1 MPINAVIIEDEL
13 LAAERLQKLIKQL
26 DSNIQ
31 IVCKIDSIR
40 DAIEYFKN
48 NIHPDLIFMDIEL
61 GDGKTLEIFNSVKIL
76 SYVIFVTAHDE
87 YALQAFKFNSI
98 DYILKPIKREEL
110 SKALE
115 KFIGQ
120 FSISKAINSNSI
132 YDQLPQNSI
141 KSYKSRFLAKRGSRY
156 FSIETVDVAY
166 IYTKERMVF
175 LKTTNNIDYLI
186 DNKLDDLEL
195 ELDPTNFYRA
205 NRQYILS
212 YKSIGEV
219 IVWFDGKLKLFLK
232 PKTEEE
238 IIVSRLKST
247 DFKEWLS
254 K

>member
-1 MPINAVIIEDEL
+1 MSINVVIVENEL
-13 LAAERLQKLIKQL
+13 LAAERLKKLIMQI
-26 DSNIQ
+26 DNNIQ
-31 IVCKIDSIR
+31 IVCKIDSVK

-48 NIHPDLIFMDIEL
+48 NSQPDLIFMDIEL
-61 GDGKTLEIFNSVKIL
+61 GDGKTLEIFESVKI
-76 SYVIFVTAHDE
+76 SSRIIFVTAHDD

-98 DYILKPIKREEL
+98 DYILKPVKREEL
-110 SKALE
+110 SKAME
-115 KFIGQ
+115 KFMGQ
-120 FSISKAINSNSI
+120 FVISKAINSNTI
-132 YDQLPQNSI
+132 YEKLYPGS
-141 KSYKSRFLAKRGSRY
+141 KKTLKSRFLAKRGSRY
-156 FSIETVDVAY
+156 FSIESSEVAY

-175 LKTTNNIDYLI
+175 LKTNNSVDYLI
-186 DNKLDDLEL
+186 DNKLDDLET
-195 ELDPTNFYRA
+195 ELDPSQFYRA